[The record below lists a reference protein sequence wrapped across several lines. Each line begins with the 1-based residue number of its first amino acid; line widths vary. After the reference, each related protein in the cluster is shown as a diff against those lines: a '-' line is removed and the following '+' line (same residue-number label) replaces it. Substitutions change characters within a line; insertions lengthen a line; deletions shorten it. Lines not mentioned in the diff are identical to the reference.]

1 MKIDKK
7 KLEEL
12 KTRLLILK
20 EKDIQFKD
28 YIFKNSQDTCLK
40 LFSFDTEKHIYDPD
54 SSLLAWKYYL
64 KVYEDLLSLTD
75 EDEKSLFN
83 EDYTTKCDEKKF
95 WLRKGKYERIVG
107 TFCYSNDGKALLDNS
122 ECNV

>member
-40 LFSFDTEKHIYDPD
+40 LFSFDT
-54 SSLLAWKYYL
+54 
-64 KVYEDLLSLTD
+64 VYMILIQV
-75 EDEKSLFN
+75 
-83 EDYTTKCDEKKF
+83 C
-95 WLRKGKYERIVG
+95 
-107 TFCYSNDGKALLDNS
+107 
-122 ECNV
+122 